1 MIFVVVFVFIGCLV
15 YEYDIKGHLRH
26 RDLAF
31 NLLLLLF
38 ISLSGFQFRIGS
50 DISAYMY
57 DFDQASWGDLNLS
70 EFSLSYRQPGWI
82 LWLNTCKSLINSFV
96 FFKFTTA
103 IFVNCVFFYY
113 FSNFSK
119 FKFTCILV
127 YYVMMSFD
135 INFNILRQSIAIA
148 FFLLVYIMIQKR
160 KLYLSYLFILVSTL
174 FHNSAVFLLIIPVLA
189 IFNINKYHRFVVLFL
204 WCVYA
209 VVQIYEFNDLFLFIS
224 LLFNDDS
231 FSELSQLYLEDSIYG
246 YNSNNLIM
254 LFTFIL
260 LSGYSYLYIWIKRN
274 CNYSN
279 WLLLMFGIY
288 LCLFIFTSKVTIVGR
303 VLLYFTPYAII
314 FLVDFIYRF
323 SEIRIRK
330 NSRTLFIVGMIFLL
344 LIRPMQDF
352 FSINPNYNERNFI
365 QYVPYYTIFS
375 GEVDSKRER
384 LFSVY

>member
-1 MIFVVVFVFIGCLV
+1 MIFVVVFVFICYLV
-15 YEYDIKGHLRH
+15 YKFDIKGQLYH

-38 ISLSGFQFRIGS
+38 IALSGFQFRIGS

-82 LWLNTCKSLINSFV
+82 LWLNTCKCLIDSFV
-96 FFKFTTA
+96 FFKFTIA
-103 IFVNCVFFYY
+103 VFVNIVLFYF

-119 FKFTCILV
+119 FRFTCILV
-127 YYVMMSFD
+127 YYIMMSFD
-135 INFNILRQSIAIA
+135 INFNILRQSVAIA

-160 KLYLSYLFILVSTL
+160 KIYMSYLFLLISTL
-174 FHNSAVFLLIIPVLA
+174 FHNSAVFLLIIPLFA
-189 IFNINKYHRFVVLFL
+189 IFNISKHHRFVILFL
-204 WCVYA
+204 WCVYV
-209 VVQIYEFNDLFLFIS
+209 VVQIYEFNNFFLFIS

-231 FSELSQLYLEDSIYG
+231 FNELSQLYLEDSIYG

-260 LSGYSYLYIWIKRN
+260 LLAYSYLYIWIKRN

-288 LCLFIFTSKVTIVGR
+288 LFLFIFTSKVTIIGR
-303 VLLYFTPYAII
+303 ILLYFTPYAII
-314 FLVDFIYRF
+314 CLVDFIYRF
-323 SEIRIRK
+323 SEIRIRA
-330 NSRTLFIVGMIFLL
+330 NSRVLFIVGMLLLL
-344 LIRPMQDF
+344 LIRPIQDF
-352 FSINPNYNERNFI
+352 FSVNPSYNERNFI

-375 GEVDSKRER
+375 GEVDPKREH